1 MVGIIKDRPCPSC
14 GQKHTVCMPTED
26 MFAAG
31 KYAYDCPVTNE
42 EVVFSA
48 GRSDWDLVDLACPPK
63 HVLAVRVSV

>member
-1 MVGIIKDRPCPSC
+1 
-14 GQKHTVCMPTED
+14 MPTED